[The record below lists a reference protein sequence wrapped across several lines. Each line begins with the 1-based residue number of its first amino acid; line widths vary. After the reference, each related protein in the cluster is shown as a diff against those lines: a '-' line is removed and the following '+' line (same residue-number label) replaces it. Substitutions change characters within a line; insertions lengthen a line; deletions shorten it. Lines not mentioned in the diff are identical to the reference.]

1 MWKLDWATL
10 VIGWSSELV
19 SGCELASNTAALGF
33 LSSQRGARR
42 RAREQR
48 LAGGSP
54 VMAGSHQSPSVL
66 VAQTPESQVSWVS
79 PSFPCGA
86 GRPPPIWVDAHSEL
100 ETSKYM
106 V

>member
-1 MWKLDWATL
+1 MGKPRRGSATPHYSAGRVGCAQVWKLDWATL

-33 LSSQRGARR
+33 LSSQRGAGR

-66 VAQTPESQVSWVS
+66 VAQTPESQVS
-79 PSFPCGA
+79 
-86 GRPPPIWVDAHSEL
+86 
-100 ETSKYM
+100 
-106 V
+106 